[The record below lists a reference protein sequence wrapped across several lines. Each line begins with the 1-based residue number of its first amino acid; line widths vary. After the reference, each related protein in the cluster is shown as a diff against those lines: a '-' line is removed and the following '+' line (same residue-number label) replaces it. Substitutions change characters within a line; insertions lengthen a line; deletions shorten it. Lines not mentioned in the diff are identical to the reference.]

1 MTSEQGQTAGI
12 RPETIGRIPGSVAL
26 RFGVGQLG
34 AQIFRDTPAVLL
46 PLFLVTM
53 LAVPAWLAGLVVLLP
68 KVWLIFCDPMMG
80 NWYDQAKSRLGRT
93 PFLAFGALGT
103 SLGLMAP
110 FVITS
115 YPNPWIAAA
124 SVCAMFFLGS
134 TAFSLFSVPY
144 LAAASELSSDPFE
157 RNRIIVMRMIFA
169 TIGVLIGVGMPQL
182 LVARFGGGAEGWH
195 KTIGIFAGI
204 CLVSMMTT
212 TLGLRGVASIEAS
225 ANPGNLREQLRL
237 VVRNKPFLVLLLTG
251 FLSNVGQAA
260 SYTAVGFVFLY
271 KVRAVALIPLYILV
285 MSSSSLLAKPM
296 WLWLPRRI
304 GKQACFVGA
313 SLAWIAVTL
322 TWLLLG
328 ALDGRMV
335 NLPFA
340 GAVSLEHVL
349 ILLRAIV
356 IGIANGGFVLLT
368 LSMMTDAVDFARRNS
383 GIANEGVFSGVFS
396 ALEKFAFAIGPVIA
410 GFVLSGFGF
419 VESHGGPAAQTD
431 TAVFG
436 IVLLYSIIPAG
447 LQLLALGAFTR
458 YRL

>member
-1 MTSEQGQTAGI
+1 MPGEK
-12 RPETIGRIPGSVAL
+12 ERIPGSIAL

-53 LAVPAWLAGLVVLLP
+53 LAVPAWLAGLVVLIP
-68 KVWLIFCDPMMG
+68 KVWLIFCDPLIG
-80 NWYDQAKSRLGRT
+80 NWYDQTKSRLGRT

-157 RNRIIVMRMIFA
+157 RNRIIVMRMIFGS
-169 TIGVLIGVGMPQL
+169 IGVLIGVGLPQL
-182 LVARFGGGAEGWH
+182 LVAGFGGGAEGWH
-195 KTIGIFAGI
+195 KTIGIFAVL
-204 CLVSMMTT
+204 CFASMMTT
-212 TLGLRGVASIEAS
+212 TLGLRRVASIEAS
-225 ANPGNLREQLRL
+225 ANPGSLREQMRL
-237 VVRNKPFLVLLLTG
+237 VLRNRPFLVLLLMS
-251 FLSNVGQAA
+251 FLSNIGQAA
-260 SYTAVGFVFLY
+260 SYTAIAFVFLY
-271 KVRAVALIPLYILV
+271 KVKAVGLIPLYILV
-285 MSSSSLLAKPM
+285 MSCSSLLAKPV
-296 WLWLPRRI
+296 WLWLPRKI
-304 GKQACFVGA
+304 GKQACFTGA

-328 ALDGRMV
+328 TFGDRTIALPVLGPV
-335 NLPFA
+335 A
-340 GAVSLEHVL
+340 IEHVL

-356 IGIANGGFVLLT
+356 IGVANGGFVLLA
-368 LSMMTDAVDFARRNS
+368 LSMMTDAIDHARRNS
-383 GIANEGVFSGVFS
+383 GIASEGMFSGVFS
-396 ALEKFAFAIGPVIA
+396 ALEKFAFAIGPLIA

-419 VESHGGPAAQTD
+419 VESHGGAAAQTD
-431 TAVFG
+431 SAVFG
-436 IVLLYSIIPAG
+436 IVLLYSVIPAS
-447 LQLLALGAFTR
+447 LQVVALAVFSR

>member
-1 MTSEQGQTAGI
+1 MSLDASQTQGSLA
-12 RPETIGRIPGSVAL
+12 EAKGRIAGSLAL

-68 KVWLIFCDPMMG
+68 KIWLIFCDPLIG

-93 PFLAFGALGT
+93 PFLAIGALGT

-144 LAAASELSSDPFE
+144 LAAASELSGDPFE

-169 TIGVLIGVGMPQL
+169 TLGVLIGVGMPQL

-195 KTIGIFAGI
+195 MTIGIFAVI

-212 TLGLRGVASIEAS
+212 TLGLRRVASIEAL
-225 ANPGNLREQLRL
+225 ANPGSLREQMRL
-237 VVRNKPFLVLLLTG
+237 VLRNKPFLVLLLTS
-251 FLSNVGQAA
+251 FLSNIGQAA
-260 SYTAVGFVFLY
+260 SYTAVAFVFLY
-271 KVRAVALIPLYILV
+271 KVKAITLIPLYILV
-285 MSSSSLLAKPM
+285 MSCSSLLAKPM

-304 GKQACFVGA
+304 GKRACFVGA

-328 ALDGRMV
+328 TFGEQSID
-335 NLPFA
+335 LPVF
-340 GAVSLEHVL
+340 GAVPVEHAL
-349 ILLRAIV
+349 ILLRAII
-356 IGIANGGFVLLT
+356 IGVANGGFVLLA
-368 LSMMTDAVDFARRNS
+368 LSMMTDAIDHARRNS
-383 GIANEGVFSGVFS
+383 GIANEGMFSGVFS

-410 GFVLSGFGF
+410 GLVLSGFGF
-419 VESHGGPAAQTD
+419 VESHGGAVAQAD
-431 TAVFG
+431 SAVLG
-436 IVLLYSIIPAG
+436 IVLLYSVIPAG
-447 LQLLALGAFTR
+447 LQMLALAVFSR